1 MRIFLIPLSRAAR
14 TLHCHS
20 TLAPSPTSYLT
31 RATSW
36 AGKKWNELGESPRDS
51 AKHKVFVFGT
61 RVLDKLPHEEYFLK
75 AVPAKEDWDQAPA
88 TVDMVP
94 FTYPSAWK
102 EARVKDDFRALVKAR
117 VPYHRKYMI
126 YSAIWVPF
134 TSLFAIV
141 PLVPNFPLF
150 YNAYRLWS
158 HWKAYQGAKHL
169 DFLID
174 NNVLDYQPSDVL
186 NMGLEHDPEFS
197 VFFTSS
203 GLQSRKHASGTPL
216 VQSTA
221 APTFNTGD
229 HGLPQSPEEAST
241 KRQGA
246 LSEQQ
251 HSPKGAAKMA
261 PVDLIIR
268 DGFITDSEIRTICL
282 AFDQTPMHRE
292 LERARHQEADK
303 ILKKLLANQTNLKN
317 KAD

>member
-1 MRIFLIPLSRAAR
+1 MRIFLIPLSRATR

-20 TLAPSPTSYLT
+20 TLAPPPTSYLT

-36 AGKKWNELGESPRDS
+36 AGKKWSELGQSPHDS

-88 TVDMVP
+88 KPNMVP

-102 EARVKDDFRALVKAR
+102 EARVKDDFRALVRAR

-169 DFLID
+169 DFLIT

-197 VFFTSS
+197 IFFTSS
-203 GLQSRKHASGTPL
+203 GIQSRKRS

-221 APTFNTGD
+221 APTFGAD
-229 HGLPQSPEEAST
+229 GHELPQSPEEADA
-241 KRQGA
+241 KRQ
-246 LSEQQ
+246 ETTEDQQ
-251 HSPKGAAKMA
+251 HHPSKKSAEMA
-261 PVDLIIR
+261 PVELILR

-303 ILKKLLANQTNLKN
+303 VLKKLLADQKLAKN